1 MRGARLVLAAVCV
14 CALLAPA
21 DQELPRPRFVVGAV
35 RGHLGRPFVL
45 TIALEPPPT
54 RPLDVTIDTSN
65 GNVLHVAGPLTVQ
78 AGAAYAFLLVTPAWE
93 GEAMLTATIGLSTS
107 KCEVYVGPLRDSP
120 RTWSSPH
127 AYDPRLVSPSS
138 TVCVE
143 GEPPTVIWIEAE
155 DTLEPPI
162 QDAVAPIMERAGC
175 KMRGQWAGN
184 QVVEWTY
191 DVPRTG
197 YYSLIVGACCDEF
210 LDVPEC
216 GVVLDGRGEP
226 VARSRIWTTTPSQTD
241 LAPSVKLEA
250 GKHTFSFR
258 FLNDAYD
265 PETHLDRNQY
275 LDRLGIS
282 WVGETLPDHVSPS
295 VKILSPPN
303 GETLG
308 GPADVVVIARDDMG
322 VVSMELGVNDRVVVT
337 GRGSRLAGRL
347 TLPAGQ
353 CQIFAHAVDA
363 AGNRGYDDIEVMRS
377 DWQGEYVELSQWFDA
392 SEAKGME
399 ARREPSSPT
408 GACLA
413 MYASEPVPTLT
424 VRWERDEE
432 VEVRVLARADL
443 YQGPPQ
449 VEVEVNGQ
457 VLGADVS
464 SSDYREV
471 VLGRVKLGEGDNHV
485 VVRFPNDAYGGSPD
499 TDRNLFV
506 AAVGFGVPV
515 EDTAAPR
522 VDLVNVQETLSG
534 SEMIIA
540 RASDNAAVA
549 RVELLVDGKPTGSV
563 DTAEPFGMW
572 LDTERLDPGAH
583 RLAARAWDAAG
594 NEATSSEVEVEV
606 VRASHT
612 SPLSRTERG
621 VHLMNRLG
629 MGYSREA
636 LERLLVLGAA
646 QWLDRELALPDAP
659 AIETAEFEPVR
670 GDYGRLLLA
679 TLARLQ
685 RPTAEVRERL
695 ALFWDNHFSTFVHKT
710 NPQSEWNE
718 YGRFREAGLGHFRD
732 LLGVSAHSA
741 VMLTYLDNQ
750 TNRKG
755 HPNEN
760 YAREIMELHTL
771 GVHGGYTQKDVEE
784 VTRILTGWA
793 ADAGGDV
800 WSYVPQFHDDGEK
813 RALGLLFPAG
823 EGAKEGEWLL
833 DVLAAHPSTA
843 RFVCG
848 KLAAMWVSDDPPPEL
863 LEVMSQAFLSSG
875 GDIVEVLKATVAH
888 PAFFD
893 RKHFATK
900 VKDPLEFVM
909 GLSRHGAWAGDLWA
923 LDRGMV
929 RLGRRLYE
937 CQPPTGYKERA
948 EEWLNSAALLTRWNL
963 AEEAASQ
970 LPLGRVF
977 PGGWEG
983 RPVEA
988 LLDEGALSLLGRPLA
1003 PDRRR
1008 IVLEALE
1015 GTEGVHRVRALIAL
1029 VLQMPESQMN

>member
-1 MRGARLVLAAVCV
+1 MRGVRLVLAAICV
-14 CALLAPA
+14 CALFAPA
-21 DQELPRPRFVVGAV
+21 DQELPRPRFVVASVQVASFASSVLAV
-35 RGHLGRPFVL
+35 
-45 TIALEPPPT
+45 ALEPPSS
-54 RPLDVTIDTSN
+54 LKIELAVTSSN
-65 GNVLHVAGPLTVQ
+65 
-78 AGAAYAFLLVTPAWE
+78 PAV
-93 GEAMLTATIGLSTS
+93 IP
-107 KCEVYVGPLRDSP
+107 V
-120 RTWSSPH
+120 
-127 AYDPRLVSPSS
+127 
-138 TVCVE
+138 
-143 GEPPTVIWIEAE
+143 PPTVTALEGAFYAFIPIIPQNKGVATLTVTIGGESSACDVSSDGPHLELPRKRLAHFELTGVTGEVLSIEAE
-155 DTLEPPI
+155 NTPDPG
-162 QDAVAPIMERAGC
+162 QKDAVAPVVERDGV
-175 KMRGQWAGN
+175 KVRGQWSSN
-184 QVVEWTY
+184 QVVDWPCE
-191 DVPRTG
+191 VPRTG
-197 YYSLIVGACCDEF
+197 FYYFTVDGCCDEF

-216 GVVLDGRGEP
+216 GVVLDGKGDP
-226 VARSRIWTTTPSQTD
+226 VARGKIWSSKVEGFVLEP
-241 LAPSVKLEA
+241 AVKLEA
-250 GKHTFSFR
+250 GRHTFSFR

-265 PETHLDRNQY
+265 PETKLDRNQY
-275 LDRLGIS
+275 LDRMAIV
-282 WVGETLPDHVSPS
+282 WVGETAPDHLAPR
-295 VKILSPPN
+295 VKILAPVDGQELGSPVDVLVEAWDDVGVSEVRLYVNDALVVTAPGRRLARRIAPPVGACRLRAVAVDSAGN
-303 GETLG
+303 EN
-308 GPADVVVIARDDMG
+308 ADVCEVVRLPFDGPPIAPPG
-322 VVSMELGVNDRVVVT
+322 WIG
-337 GRGSRLAGRL
+337 
-347 TLPAGQ
+347 
-353 CQIFAHAVDA
+353 
-363 AGNRGYDDIEVMRS
+363 
-377 DWQGEYVELSQWFDA
+377 A

-399 ARREPSSPT
+399 ARRESSSPT

-413 MYASEPVPTLT
+413 MYSSEPVPTLT
-424 VRWERDEE
+424 VQSEREEE

-443 YQGPPQ
+443 YQGPPR

-457 VLGADVS
+457 TLGADVTS
-464 SSDYREV
+464 TDYRELL
-471 VLGRVKLGEGDNHV
+471 LGRVRLGEGDNHV
-485 VVRFPNDAYGGSPD
+485 VVRFPNDAYGGAGD
-499 TDRNLFV
+499 ADRNLFV
-506 AAVGFGVPV
+506 AAIGFGAPV
-515 EDTAAPR
+515 EDSAAPR
-522 VDLVNVQETLSG
+522 VELVNVSRVLSG
-534 SEMIIA
+534 SELILA

-549 RVELLVDGKPTGSV
+549 SVELLVNGKPTGSV
-563 DTAEPFGMW
+563 DSVDPFGMW
-572 LDTERLDPGAH
+572 LDTERLEPGRH

-594 NEATSSEVEVEV
+594 NEASSPEIEVEV

-621 VHLMNRLG
+621 AHLLNRVG

-636 LERLLVLGAA
+636 LERLLLMGEER
-646 QWLDRELALPDAP
+646 WLEHELARPDAP
-659 AIETAEFEPVR
+659 AIECAEFEPIR
-670 GDYGRLLLA
+670 GDYGRLLMA
-679 TLARLQ
+679 TIARLR
-685 RPTAEVRERL
+685 RPRAEVRERL

-718 YGRFREAGLGHFRD
+718 YGRFRGDALGRFRD
-732 LLGVSAHSA
+732 LLDASAHSA

-771 GVHGGYTQKDVEE
+771 GVHGGYTQRDVEQ

-800 WSYVPQFHDDGEK
+800 FSYVPQFHDDGEK
-813 RALGLLFPAG
+813 RALGMVFPPG
-823 EGAKEGEWLL
+823 EGEKEGEWLL

-848 KLAAMWVSDDPPPEL
+848 KLAAMWVSDDPPPDL
-863 LEVMSQAFLSSG
+863 LEAMSQAFLSSG
-875 GDIVEVLKATVAH
+875 GDIAAVLRATVAH

-977 PGGWEG
+977 PGGWAD

-988 LLDEGALSLLGRPLA
+988 LLDEASLSLLGRPLA

-1008 IVLEALE
+1008 IVLEALD
-1015 GTEGVHRVRALIAL
+1015 GTEGERRVRALLAL
-1029 VLQMPESQMN
+1029 ILQMPEAQMN